1 MTKLEKA
8 IEYVDKLW
16 KQQPNEF
23 GIMPDLGNEFMW
35 VVDFMQEQE
44 AELEALKKDVAR
56 YIKFIENDNYGEN
69 GLDSYFV
76 KGEYLPHE
84 NKENGYLETRG
95 RLIEEAETLYEKL
108 SKVGK

>member
-16 KQQPNEF
+16 KQQPNEL

-56 YIKFIENDNYGEN
+56 FLVL
-69 GLDSYFV
+69 LD
-76 KGEYLPHE
+76 KAIRQKQTTEEMHE
-84 NKENGYLETRG
+84 RWTLE
-95 RLIEEAETLYEKL
+95 EKL
-108 SKVGK
+108 RKVGKEE